1 MRLSFRVSTVV
12 LAVGAV
18 FSSSLAAS
26 QNGGERYLRD
36 AFTWTE
42 AFPVNDDDFEG
53 ACWGIDRGVLVVAG
67 GKLRSSAEDA
77 VLTNAIRI
85 VPLGGDER
93 RWSVSET
100 VLKHPMAKGGSA
112 SGDEGIICVGGL
124 TPDGVSREVTRLLHD
139 PDSDSTSIEQLPPLP
154 EARAYAGAVLHDSV
168 LYVAGGSRKRDRF
181 VASDSLWALDLGDDE
196 RAPSEWKLLP
206 SWPGKGRLSPL
217 LSVQFDGFGDSLVLL
232 GGELPNGNTARE
244 VYRFSLKKEE
254 WSRLSD
260 VPEPALIQ
268 SAAKVGVAH
277 IFALPTTEPRAPFS
291 FLAYHTVTD
300 TWTRT
305 EPLAL
310 GGSPFIALLDK
321 DSLVV
326 GTEDASGEL
335 EVSIGRPRTAAR
347 AMHFIDY
354 LIVAGYIAALIFL
367 GHYFS
372 RRGST
377 TDDYFRGGKRIS
389 GWVAGISILGTRWSA
404 ISFMSIPAKA
414 FGTNWVYYINQFGHM
429 IAAIVVV
436 RYFLTFFCKLN
447 VTTAYEYLDLR
458 FGVVVQ
464 CIGSLKFVL
473 FDIFR
478 MGVLILLPSMVLSV
492 ITGVHIYYCI
502 LVIGVVSTLYTYLG
516 GIEAVIWSDVMQLCI
531 MIGGVLVAIG
541 VVLFQVEDPL
551 AAFSFA
557 VESGKTEVFDWS
569 FNLSMLTVWVFLLS
583 LPGSANEEV
592 SAQYIVQRFVSAKD
606 QSHATTS
613 AWINGVVGPMLIFTF
628 FLIGTAMWIFY
639 QSYPEELN
647 PSMRQSDEILAWF
660 VVEQL
665 PVGISGLMIG
675 AIFAATMSSLDSSLS
690 STTTVIINDG
700 YRRFFGNVTEAG
712 ALRRARQATFLLGV
726 VGTGSALVLA
736 ALEVRSLLDYMLE
749 LLALL
754 GGGLAGIFYLGMFT
768 TRTGSRGAI
777 IGFLGSVVVLYFFKF
792 HTQFSF
798 FLYGAVGVATCIA
811 IGYTVSFLYPDR
823 CRDLSGLTVHTLKE

>member
-1 MRLSFRVSTVV
+1 
-12 LAVGAV
+12 
-18 FSSSLAAS
+18 
-26 QNGGERYLRD
+26 
-36 AFTWTE
+36 
-42 AFPVNDDDFEG
+42 
-53 ACWGIDRGVLVVAG
+53 
-67 GKLRSSAEDA
+67 
-77 VLTNAIRI
+77 
-85 VPLGGDER
+85 
-93 RWSVSET
+93 
-100 VLKHPMAKGGSA
+100 
-112 SGDEGIICVGGL
+112 
-124 TPDGVSREVTRLLHD
+124 
-139 PDSDSTSIEQLPPLP
+139 
-154 EARAYAGAVLHDSV
+154 
-168 LYVAGGSRKRDRF
+168 
-181 VASDSLWALDLGDDE
+181 
-196 RAPSEWKLLP
+196 
-206 SWPGKGRLSPL
+206 
-217 LSVQFDGFGDSLVLL
+217 
-232 GGELPNGNTARE
+232 
-244 VYRFSLKKEE
+244 
-254 WSRLSD
+254 
-260 VPEPALIQ
+260 
-268 SAAKVGVAH
+268 
-277 IFALPTTEPRAPFS
+277 
-291 FLAYHTVTD
+291 
-300 TWTRT
+300 
-305 EPLAL
+305 
-310 GGSPFIALLDK
+310 
-321 DSLVV
+321 
-326 GTEDASGEL
+326 
-335 EVSIGRPRTAAR
+335 
-347 AMHFIDY
+347 
-354 LIVAGYIAALIFL
+354 
-367 GHYFS
+367 
-372 RRGST
+372 
-377 TDDYFRGGKRIS
+377 
-389 GWVAGISILGTRWSA
+389 
-404 ISFMSIPAKA
+404 MSIPAKA

-447 VTTAYEYLDLR
+447 VTTAYEYLDRR

-464 CIGSLKFVL
+464 SIGSLKFVL

-492 ITGVHIYYCI
+492 ITGIHIYYCI

-531 MIGGVLVAIG
+531 MIGGVLIAIG

-557 VESGKTEVFDWS
+557 VKSGKTEVFDWS

-647 PSMRQSDEILAWF
+647 PSMRGPDEILAWF

-690 STTTVIINDG
+690 TTTTVIINDG
-700 YRRFFGNVTEAG
+700 YRRFIGNVTEAG
-712 ALRRARQATFLLGV
+712 ALRRARQVTFLLGV
-726 VGTGSALVLA
+726 VGTGSAFILA

-777 IGFLGSVVVLYFFKF
+777 MGFWGSVCVLYFFKF

-798 FLYGAVGVATCIA
+798 FLYGAVGVVACIG
-811 IGYTVSFLYPDR
+811 IGYTVSFLSPDR
-823 CRDLSGLTVHTLKE
+823 SRDLTGLTIHTLKE